1 MDRPTFSIAFSSTAQ
16 SELQFLLSLL
26 NIATPGQPASEQ
38 TAAIQQLL
46 PAASP
51 R

>member
-1 MDRPTFSIAFSSTAQ
+1 MDRQTLSAAQ
-16 SELQFLLSLL
+16 REIQFLLSLL
-26 NIATPGQPASEQ
+26 NIAAPGQAGSQ
-38 TAAIQQLL
+38 QAAALEQLL